1 MLVSKYALG
10 VVRVA
15 ERTETLELSRVNP
28 VRRRRR
34 ELAPMRSDAER
45 PESGL
50 DRGDGVLRF

>member
-1 MLVSKYALG
+1 MLVAEGALG
-10 VVRVA
+10 VVRVT
-15 ERTETLELSRVNP
+15 ERTETLELAGFDLVS
-28 VRRRRR
+28 RRRR